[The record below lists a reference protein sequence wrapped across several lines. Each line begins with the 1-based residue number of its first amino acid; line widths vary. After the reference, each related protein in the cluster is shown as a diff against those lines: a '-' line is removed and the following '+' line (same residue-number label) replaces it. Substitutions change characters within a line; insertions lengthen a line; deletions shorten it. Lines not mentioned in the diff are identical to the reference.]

1 MVSTVKR
8 GIGGGRSTLIAEDS
22 VHSSQP
28 MEGLKRQQEE
38 SKLETTIAPVSV
50 EPALGGAMG
59 KATGPRSP
67 QGKERSKRNAIKHGV
82 FSGVVLLPTEF
93 RTAFNSLH
101 KGLWESLQPEG
112 KLEEVLVDKL
122 ATLLWR
128 HRRLI
133 IAEGA
138 DIRNSVELMARDRQ
152 EKLRDQAET
161 TSSGLRLDDLEGQ
174 IRYIDIPVVL
184 EHCFK
189 LLSDLRARVERN
201 GFRNENREILKEIY
215 VASGYKHSTPNL
227 YDEYLIFEKAA
238 SASEEE
244 RVRHGYASP
253 DECKQS
259 LLKRINEE
267 IESLQRYEKTQGAI
281 EADRMKLE
289 ALRRLVPE
297 SPSLD
302 RLLRYEASLE
312 RSFDRTLSQLERLQ
326 RMRRG
331 QPVPPTLKVELSQ

>member
-8 GIGGGRSTLIAEDS
+8 GIGGSRSTLIAEDS
-22 VHSSQP
+22 VQSSQP

-38 SKLETTIAPVSV
+38 SKLETTIVPVSD
-50 EPALGGAMG
+50 EPALGVAGG

-101 KGLWESLQPEG
+101 KGLWEALQPEG

-138 DIRNSVELMARDRQ
+138 EIRNSVELMARDRQ

-161 TSSGLRLDDLEGQ
+161 TSSGLSVYDLEGQ
-174 IRYIDIPVVL
+174 IRYIDSPVVL

-189 LLSDLRARVERN
+189 LLSDVRAIVERH
-201 GFRNENREILKEIY
+201 GFQEENRDKLEVMY
-215 VASGYKHSTPNL
+215 VASGYKHPTPNL
-227 YDEYLIFEKAA
+227 YEEYLIFEKAA

-267 IESLQRYEKTQGAI
+267 IESLQRYEKTQGVI

-331 QPVPPTLKVELSQ
+331 QPVPPPFKVELS